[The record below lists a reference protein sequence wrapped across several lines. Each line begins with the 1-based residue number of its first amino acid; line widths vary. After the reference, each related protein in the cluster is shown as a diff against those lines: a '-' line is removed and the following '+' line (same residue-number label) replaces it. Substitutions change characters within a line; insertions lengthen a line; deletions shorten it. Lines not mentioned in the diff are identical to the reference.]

1 MRERIAIIGG
11 FRTPMGKAG
20 GALKNVSADELAA
33 RVVKELIIRSKIEAN
48 KIDEVIFGNVAQP
61 GNAANISRVIA
72 LKAGLPKHIP
82 AYTVH
87 RNCASGMEAITT
99 AANKIWADEAEII
112 LVGGTESMSN
122 IPLMFNQKMTNLF
135 ANLFKAKTIWQKL
148 SIISKFRPN
157 FLKPIIGIQQ
167 GLTDPISGMIMGCTA
182 EAVAKKFAISRKE
195 QDEFSVLSHN
205 RAEKATNK
213 NIFKDEI
220 IPIFNNNEKNSQ
232 MIEEDEGIRKGQNIK
247 DLAKLK
253 PYFERQTG
261 TVTVGNSSQLTDG
274 AAAMIVMKESKAKEL
289 GLKVLGYLRDFAY
302 CGLEPELMGLG
313 PVYATSKVLDKTKLS
328 LKDIEL
334 IELNEAFAAQVIGCE
349 RAFASDDFAQRNLG
363 KNKALGII
371 DRDIINVNGG
381 AIALG
386 HPVGMTGSRII
397 LHLLRE
403 LKRRNKNRGLAT
415 LCIGGGQGGAC
426 IVEVN

>member
-20 GALKNVSADELAA
+20 GALKNVSADDLAV
-33 RVVKELIIRSKIEAN
+33 RVVKELVIRTGINTN

-61 GNAANISRVIA
+61 GNAANIARVIS
-72 LKAGLPKHIP
+72 LKAGLPKSIP

-99 AANKIWADEAEII
+99 AASKIWAGEAEII

-122 IPLMFNQKMTNLF
+122 IPLMFNSKMTNLF

-148 SIISKFRPN
+148 SAISKFRPN
-157 FLKPIIGIQQ
+157 FLAPIIGIQQ
-167 GLTDPISGMIMGCTA
+167 GLTDPVSGMIMGCTA
-182 EAVAKKFAISRKE
+182 EAVAKKFAITRKE
-195 QDEFSVLSHN
+195 QDEFSILSHN
-205 RAEKATNK
+205 RAEAATK
-213 NIFKDEI
+213 NGIFKEEI
-220 IPIFNNNEKNSQ
+220 VPVFNNNEKNSI
-232 MIEEDEGIRKGQNIK
+232 MVEEDEGIRKGQNMAG
-247 DLAKLK
+247 LAKLK
-253 PYFERQTG
+253 PYFEKNTG

-289 GLKVLGYLRDFAY
+289 GLEVLGYLKDFAY
-302 CGLEPELMGLG
+302 AGLDPEVMGLG
-313 PVYATSKVLDKTKLS
+313 PVYATSKLFDKTGLS
-328 LKDIEL
+328 LADIEL
-334 IELNEAFAAQVIGCE
+334 IELNEAFAAQAIGCE
-349 RAFASDDFAQRNLG
+349 RAFASNDFCKKNLG
-363 KNKALGII
+363 KDKALGII
-371 DRDIINVNGG
+371 SRDITNVNGG

-386 HPVGMTGSRII
+386 HPVGMTGARIV

-403 LKRRNKNRGLAT
+403 MKRRNKNRGLAT

-426 IVEVN
+426 LLEVK